1 MGSPAGG
8 VQAGTGAFPR
18 TARAMAVYRGPTTF
32 LGYWDRPE
40 ANDEAFAGGWFH
52 SGDLCRMDEEG
63 FIYVVDRKKDMIIAG
78 GEHIYCSEVE
88 VVIDRHPEVSQVAVV
103 GLPHEKWVETPAAFV
118 VASDP
123 ADPPT
128 EDEVIAFCR
137 EHMASYK
144 EPTAVRVVEELPRN
158 SSGKVLKTVLRD
170 GLKP

>member
-1 MGSPAGG
+1 
-8 VQAGTGAFPR
+8 
-18 TARAMAVYRGPTTF
+18 MAVYRGPTTF

-40 ANDEAFAGGWFH
+40 VNDEAFAGGWFH

-63 FIYVVDRKKDMIIAG
+63 LIYVVDRKKDMIIAG
-78 GEHIYCSEVE
+78 GENIYCSEVE
-88 VVIDRHPEVSQVAVV
+88 VVIDRHPKVSQVAVV

-118 VASDP
+118 VASDQ

-128 EDEVIAFCR
+128 EDEVIASCR

-144 EPTAVRVVEELPRN
+144 KPTAVRVVDELPRN